1 MHSYLSVDA
10 LKPYLNDTT
19 DRGNDQYRRALEG
32 VTQEID
38 DWLDRTFQPYTATF
52 YYTAESPNCIMVDD
66 LLSVTSIK
74 LDLSADRTYG
84 TTMTSTN
91 YELGPYNA
99 SQKEQP
105 YTIVETRPSGQYDFP
120 IGPRGVEI
128 VGTWGYW
135 SRTKTLP
142 VTVSASAGIST
153 SSTAFTASSPGQIAV
168 GQTVLIDSEQAYVT
182 AVNGSV
188 CSIERAQN
196 GTTLAAHSTAAAI
209 AVYQY
214 PATIVE
220 ACRVQATRLVKRRDA
235 PFGSFAG
242 PTDVTENVVEVSRLD
257 PDVEQLIKTYHRKSW
272 LAV

>member
-19 DRGNDQYRRALEG
+19 DRNNAEYRRALEG
-32 VTQEID
+32 VSQEID
-38 DWLDRTFQPYTATF
+38 DWLDRTFQPYTATQ
-52 YYTAESPNCIMVDD
+52 YYTAEDAHCMMVDD
-66 LLSVTSIK
+66 LLSVTSVK
-74 LDLSADRTYG
+74 LDLSADRTYA

-91 YELGPYNA
+91 YDLAPYNA
-99 SQKEQP
+99 VQREQP
-105 YTIVETRPSGQYDFP
+105 YTIVETRPSGQYHFP
-120 IGPRGVEI
+120 TVSRGVEI

-142 VTVSASAGIST
+142 VTVSTATAIST

-168 GQTVLIDSEQAYVT
+168 GQTVLIDSEQCYVT
-182 AVNGSV
+182 SVNGSI

-214 PATIVE
+214 PSPIVE
-220 ACRVQATRLVKRRDA
+220 ACRVQATRLFKRKDA

-257 PDVEQLIKTYHRKSW
+257 PDVEQLLKNYHRITW